1 MQPDPPTA
9 ADRAGAPPPPPAVH
23 LYAPWWRVVA
33 AVLFAVSRAN
43 LPAMLLAVLLPR
55 SRPITPVPFFRTV
68 VLFSVLPGLGA
79 WLVARA
85 MRATV
90 TTRDGQLVVSRLGLR
105 LEIPATAVARIAVWR
120 LPLPGPG
127 FSLVTSSGRRL
138 RYGLQAPD
146 PVPLLLALA
155 DRGGIAAAGAAVD
168 HPTMIYTHA
177 KAAGGRWRWSHLAA
191 KFPLFALAP
200 TAVLFNAH
208 QHIAYGGLLGEYYLY
223 GLGAYL
229 GTFALYW
236 ATVTTYCVLYASVW
250 RGLAEGVA
258 LLAAHVAPSRAARV
272 RRAAEIACR
281 VLYYGGVP
289 VLLALRF
296 APW

>member
-1 MQPDPPTA
+1 MLSPPAEAYTRA
-9 ADRAGAPPPPPAVH
+9 AGAGAEGTPRPQPR
-23 LYAPWWRVVA
+23 LVA
-33 AVLFAVSRAN
+33 LGGGTG
-43 LPAMLLAVLLPR
+43 LPVLLAGLKAARGGAAEGETDRERLTAIV
-55 SRPITPVPFFRTV
+55 TV
-68 VLFSVLPGLGA
+68 A
-79 WLVARA
+79 D
-85 MRATV
+85 
-90 TTRDGQLVVSRLGLR
+90 DGG
-105 LEIPATAVARIAVWR
+105 
-120 LPLPGPG
+120 
-127 FSLVTSSGRRL
+127 SSGRL
-138 RYGLQAPD
+138 RRAYGMLPPGD
-146 PVPLLLALA
+146 IRNCLLALSE
-155 DRGGIAAAGAAVD
+155 RGGIAAARAAVD
-168 HPTMIYTHA
+168 HPTMVYAHA
-177 KAAGGRWRWSHLAA
+177 KAAAGAWRWYHLMA

-208 QHIAYGGLLGEYYLY
+208 QHIAYGGPLGEYYLY

-229 GTFALYW
+229 ETFAIYR

>member
-1 MQPDPPTA
+1 MEHRADHSDPRALA
-9 ADRAGAPPPPPAVH
+9 AR
-23 LYAPWWRVVA
+23 LYAPWWRLVA
-33 AVLFAVSRAN
+33 ATLFAISRAN
-43 LPAMLLAVLLPR
+43 LPAMLLAILLPR

-85 MRATV
+85 VRAKV
-90 TTRDGQLVVSRLGLR
+90 TLEDGQLVASRLGLR
-105 LEIPATAVARIAVWR
+105 LEIPTTAVARVAVWR
-120 LPLPGPG
+120 VPLPGPG
-127 FSLVTSSGRRL
+127 FSLVLASGRRL
-138 RYGLQAPD
+138 HHGLQAPD

-155 DRGGIAAAGAAVD
+155 DRGGIAATRAAVD
-168 HPTMIYTHA
+168 HPTMIYAHA
-177 KAAGGRWRWSHLAA
+177 KAAAGAWRWYHLAA

-208 QHIAYGGLLGEYYLY
+208 QHIAYGGSLGEYYLY

-229 GTFALYW
+229 KTFALYW

-250 RGLAEGVA
+250 RGLAEGAA

>member
-1 MQPDPPTA
+1 MEHRADHSDPRALA
-9 ADRAGAPPPPPAVH
+9 AR
-23 LYAPWWRVVA
+23 LYAPWWRLVA
-33 AVLFAVSRAN
+33 ATLFAISRAN
-43 LPAMLLAVLLPR
+43 LPAMLLAILLPR

-85 MRATV
+85 VRAKV
-90 TTRDGQLVVSRLGLR
+90 TLEDGQLVASRLGLR
-105 LEIPATAVARIAVWR
+105 LEIPTTAVARVAVWR
-120 LPLPGPG
+120 VPLPGPG
-127 FSLVTSSGRRL
+127 FSLVLASGRRL
-138 RYGLQAPD
+138 HHGLQAPD

-155 DRGGIAAAGAAVD
+155 DRGGIAATRAAVD
-168 HPTMIYTHA
+168 HPTMVYAHA
-177 KAAGGRWRWSHLAA
+177 KAAAGAWRWYHLAA

-208 QHIAYGGLLGEYYLY
+208 QHIAYGGSLGEYYLY

-229 GTFALYW
+229 KTFALYW